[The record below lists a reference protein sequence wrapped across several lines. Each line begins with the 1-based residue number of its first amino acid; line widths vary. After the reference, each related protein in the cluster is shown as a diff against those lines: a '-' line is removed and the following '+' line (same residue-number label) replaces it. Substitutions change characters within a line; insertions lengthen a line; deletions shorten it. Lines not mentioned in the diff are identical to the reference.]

1 MKKRD
6 KMDPDSHQDLPDG
19 SQASFEGSLKR
30 LEEIVRHLEEG
41 DIPLDKSLKL
51 FEEGIRLSRF
61 CSSRIEQA
69 KKRVEILIKESG
81 GKLSKRPFDLEQ
93 PEESDEDE

>member
-1 MKKRD
+1 MKNK
-6 KMDPDSHQDLPDG
+6 KSLDSHHEN
-19 SQASFEGSLKR
+19 FEGSLKR
-30 LEEIVRHLEEG
+30 LEEIVHHLEEG
-41 DIPLDKSLKL
+41 DISLDKSLKL

-69 KKRVEILIKESG
+69 KKKVEILMKESG

-93 PEESDEDE
+93 SEEPEEMEEDNP

>member
-6 KMDPDSHQDLPDG
+6 KASHDQH
-19 SQASFEGSLKR
+19 QASFEGSLKR
-30 LEEIVRHLEEG
+30 LEEIVHHLEEG

-69 KKRVEILIKESG
+69 KKKVEILIKESG

-93 PEESDEDE
+93 SEESDEDE